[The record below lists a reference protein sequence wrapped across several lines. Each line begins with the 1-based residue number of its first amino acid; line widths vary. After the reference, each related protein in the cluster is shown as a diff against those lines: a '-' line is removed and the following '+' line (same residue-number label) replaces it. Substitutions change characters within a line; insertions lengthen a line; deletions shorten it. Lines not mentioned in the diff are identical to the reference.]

1 MELLLRALQIFS
13 ATMSIVN
20 LTRSIFKIN
29 KLDELNCKIDAIL
42 FLIYYWGFEATIH
55 LYLK

>member
-1 MELLLRALQIFS
+1 MELLLRAFQILS
-13 ATMSIVN
+13 AIMFLVN
-20 LTRSIFKIN
+20 LTRIIFKKN

-42 FLIYYWGFEATIH
+42 FLIYYWGLEATIH